1 MKPADRIRRKLVWL
15 ALAAALTATALAE
28 ALHTSGLAQGAEA
41 IYSDLWHRQ
50 AGVRFEPRATAL
62 VLVDERSLLARPDE
76 PLAFW
81 SPHFARALQTLREV
95 GVRLVALDLIF
106 SFSPE
111 RWLERQGLGSS
122 AAARDFDR
130 ALREQIH
137 TGGVLLAAYALGPS
151 QRPEDFLLPH
161 PDYLLALPGLDLVA
175 HLGLANLQADPDG
188 VVRHLAIS
196 AASVAGAAAEGM
208 PRYTIAGLAAARA
221 VGLELGQDRQGQG
234 LDFGTGRL
242 QLDERLRVSFT
253 GPPGSYRALS
263 FATLL
268 QPGAA
273 ALPEV
278 RALAGKVVVLGAGYA
293 GDNDVHATPYS
304 TGLTGGQGLMGG
316 PELQANM
323 IETLLSGKRFR
334 ELSAP
339 GRLATFA
346 AVFGLLALLAVRLSA
361 WRSLLLL
368 GAGLPAA
375 SVLGYGMFLSDWLLP
390 VAHLQLGMAATLG
403 LLLPMRLT
411 RAERERRRVGKMFA
425 RYVSPQVVDQLL
437 ASERLPEL
445 GGQTREV
452 TVLFMDIRNFTTLS
466 ERLPAPEVVELLNR
480 FFERACAELL
490 RQGATIDKF
499 IGDAVMAE
507 FGAPLD
513 QPDHAARALRAAVAL
528 QRVASEFGDWM
539 RQRFAGIELPTFVVG
554 VGLHSGEAVVGN
566 MGASTRMEYTAIGDT
581 VNLASRLEGQTK
593 ETGCTILASAATVA
607 AAGGSAVTG
616 RQLVLQVKGH
626 ARPVEA
632 FEILDAS

>member
-1 MKPADRIRRKLVWL
+1 MKPADRIRRRLGRL
-15 ALAAALTATALAE
+15 ALAAALTATALVE
-28 ALHTSGLAQGAEA
+28 ALHASGLARGAEQVYA
-41 IYSDLWHRQ
+41 DLWHRQ
-50 AGVRFEPRATAL
+50 AGVRFEPRSTAL

-81 SPHFARALQTLREV
+81 SPHFARALQTLREA
-95 GVRLVALDLIF
+95 GVRLVAVDLIF

-111 RWLERQGLGSS
+111 RWLAQQGLGSS

-137 TGGVLLAAYALGPS
+137 AGGVLLAAYALGPGE
-151 QRPEDFLLPH
+151 RPEDFLLPS
-161 PDYLLALPGLDLVA
+161 PDYLLALPGMDLVG
-175 HLGLANLQADPDG
+175 HLSLANLRTDPDG
-188 VVRHLAIS
+188 VVRQLSTS
-196 AASVAGAAAEGM
+196 ASSGAVAEGL

-221 VGLELGQDRQGQG
+221 LGLDLGKDLQERG
-234 LDFGTGRL
+234 LDFGAGRL
-242 QLDERLRVSFT
+242 QPDGRLRVNFA

-263 FATLL
+263 FETLL
-268 QPGAA
+268 QPGAS

-304 TGLTGGQGLMGG
+304 TGLSGGQGLMSG

-323 IETLLSGKRFR
+323 IETLLHGQRFR
-334 ELSAP
+334 ELPAA
-339 GRLATFA
+339 GRLAAFA
-346 AVFGLLALLAVRLSA
+346 AAFGLLALLAVRLPA
-361 WRSLLLL
+361 WRTLLLL
-368 GAGLPAA
+368 GAGLPAVA
-375 SVLGYGMFLSDWLLP
+375 LIGYCLFLQYWLLP
-390 VAHLQLGMAATLG
+390 VAHLQLGMLAALG

-411 RAERERRRVGKMFA
+411 RAERERRRVGRMFA
-425 RYVSPQVVDQLL
+425 RYVSPEVVKQLL
-437 ASERLPEL
+437 VSERLPEL
-445 GGQTREV
+445 GGQVREV
-452 TVLFMDIRNFTTLS
+452 TLLFMDIRNFTTVS
-466 ERLPAPEVVELLNR
+466 ERLPAPEVIELLNR

-528 QRVASEFGDWM
+528 QRVAAEFGDWM
-539 RQRFAGIELPTFVVG
+539 RQRFAGIELPAFAVG

-566 MGASTRMEYTAIGDT
+566 MGSSTRMEYTAVGDT

-593 ETGCTILASAATVA
+593 ETGCAILASAATVA

-616 RQLVLQVKGH
+616 RRLVLQVKGH

-632 FEILDAS
+632 FEILDAR